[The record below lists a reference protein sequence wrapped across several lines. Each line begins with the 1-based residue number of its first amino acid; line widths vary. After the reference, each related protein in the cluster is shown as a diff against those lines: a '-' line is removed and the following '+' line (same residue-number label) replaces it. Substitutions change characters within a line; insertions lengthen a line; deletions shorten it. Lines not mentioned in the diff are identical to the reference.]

1 MKKVLVVSPSIP
13 RSDISAGDRRFRTLL
28 QLLAKHQD
36 VVLFAYDGN
45 ANKTPFADYLP
56 SLRADGVTIAPATN
70 LHGVL
75 AGNRYKAALCE
86 FYDTTRYL
94 LQRFRLAEPR
104 SPIITDSVDIHFARE
119 ESGDLLLNGQ
129 ISEATKARKALEIDT
144 YRKSDA
150 VVNVTREDDAVLISH
165 VPDVKTLLIPIIIPI
180 RQRELTPRPPSLVF
194 VGGFGHPPN
203 IDGILWFVRE
213 CWSAIKAAVPETTL
227 TIVGN
232 KPPAEVL
239 DLGKLPGITVAGHVP
254 EVAPYLDAAAVSIA
268 PLRYGGGMKGKVTEA
283 LSFGL
288 PVVTTGF
295 GAQGFGATN
304 GVHMAIHDDAPGF
317 AQACIGLLQSPE
329 QARQLGL
336 AGQKFVADIC
346 SPEAVASK
354 VKELASLMD
363 QPRNG
368 PPRWI
373 SRTAYFMF
381 NSVRPK

>member
-1 MKKVLVVSPSIP
+1 MKKVLVVTPSIP
-13 RSDISAGDRRFRTLL
+13 RPDIASGDKRFHKLL
-28 QLLAKHQD
+28 QMLARHQPID
-36 VVLFAYDGN
+36 LFAYDGN
-45 ANKTPFADYLP
+45 AFKAPFVDYVP
-56 SLRADGVTIAPATN
+56 SLTADGITIPKATN

-75 AGNRYKAALCE
+75 AGSHYKAAFCE

-94 LQRFRLAEPR
+94 LQRYRLAEPR

-119 ESGDLLLNGQ
+119 ESGDMLLHGKVTP
-129 ISEATKARKALEIDT
+129 ETAHRKGLELAV
-144 YRKSDA
+144 YRESQT
-150 VVNVTREDDAVLISH
+150 VVTITPEDDVLLKKAVPGISTLI
-165 VPDVKTLLIPIIIPI
+165 IPNIIPI
-180 RQRELTPRPPSLVF
+180 RQRGQAPRPPSLVF

-213 CWSAIKAAVPETTL
+213 CWGTVKAAVPETTL

-232 KPPAEVL
+232 KPPPEVQE
-239 DLGKLPGITVAGHVP
+239 LGTLPGIAVAGYVP
-254 EVAPYLDAAAVSIA
+254 DVAPCLDAAAVSIA

-295 GAQGFGATN
+295 GAQGFGATH

-329 QARQLGL
+329 KARQLGL